1 MGNSFL
7 TPFGLMDM
15 VFEIDSRKVAGLL
28 TVPLLMLGLINYFY
42 QISPFNNLLLAV
54 TSYQLIITSYLSYML
69 FKLNRANSMLPI
81 LSLEELHV
89 EKRPS
94 PWDGHTSVQ
103 CTVWLKNSSYGQAN
117 IKNVNFEKSVPL
129 PPDKR
134 DIPVTGAVSIYSQ
147 LGATHPVVMH
157 RNEKHPLRFQINGFQ
172 YYEKIVLTVEDTRLG
187 EQNFTIPLSE
197 ISFQLKSKQEQS
209 SAENP

>member
-1 MGNSFL
+1 
-7 TPFGLMDM
+7 M
-15 VFEIDSRKVAGLL
+15 VFEIDYRRVAGLL
-28 TVPLLMLGLINYFY
+28 TLPLLMLGLVNYFY
-42 QISPFNNLLLAV
+42 QISPFNNILLVV

-94 PWDGHTSVQ
+94 PWDDHTSVQ
-103 CTVWLKNSSYGQAN
+103 CTVWLKNTSYGQAN
-117 IKNVNFEKSVPL
+117 IKNVHFEKSVSL

-134 DIPVTGAVSIYSQ
+134 DIPVTGAISIYSQ
-147 LGATHPVVMH
+147 IGATHPVAMR

-172 YYEKIVLTVEDTRLG
+172 YYEKIVLTVEETRLG
-187 EQNFTIPLSE
+187 EQNFRIPLNE
-197 ISFQLKSKQEQS
+197 ISYQLKTSQEETTEDNQ
-209 SAENP
+209 